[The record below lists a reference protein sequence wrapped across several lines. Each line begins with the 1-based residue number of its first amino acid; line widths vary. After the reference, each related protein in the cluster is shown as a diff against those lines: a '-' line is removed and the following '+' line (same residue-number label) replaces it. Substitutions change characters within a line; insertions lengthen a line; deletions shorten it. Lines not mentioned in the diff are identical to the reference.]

1 MRLVDSILA
10 EMDQEAQTTRKVL
23 DQGPGKQTK
32 LEASSQLMLDVRIPS
47 IYGPSADEDPF
58 G

>member
-32 LEASSQLMLDVRIPS
+32 LEASSQIMLDVRIPL

-58 G
+58 V